1 MPFALADE
9 QLPLAESLQRLV
21 VDIKHRRFALPERL
35 SEGAQDLLNRLLHPE
50 PQARIDM
57 AGEACCKWRV
67 GRHMRLFVHVHS
79 WSACIWRV

>member
-1 MPFALADE
+1 MPFALADQ

-50 PQARIDM
+50 PHARIDM
-57 AGEACCKWRV
+57 AGEGCCKWRV
-67 GRHMRLFVHVHS
+67 G
-79 WSACIWRV
+79 